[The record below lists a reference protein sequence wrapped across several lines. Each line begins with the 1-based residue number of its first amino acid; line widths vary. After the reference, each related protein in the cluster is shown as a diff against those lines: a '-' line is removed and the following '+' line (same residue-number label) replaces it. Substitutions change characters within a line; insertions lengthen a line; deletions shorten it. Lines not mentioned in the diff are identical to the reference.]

1 MLLGSKAGA
10 WGGGGGGGTG
20 KAFGKGDAWAGTP
33 GRKLTPVKPLTS
45 VWPWRGDPGP
55 HSRENSPLLGSPK
68 STGHDRRGRVPAT
81 WPLPRQLFPN
91 VIGAAEA
98 RLDPCRGR
106 SQQRSARAL
115 SQAGGPGWFG
125 PSRIAEHLLN
135 ALCLTK
141 RLTCICSHRPGS
153 TSGHHASPLFSFWKE
168 LGAPTSSLA
177 KDRMRILFRKGLEG
191 AGCEFYRGVRSLG
204 LRSEVSLLPNGAE
217 SRKEG
222 GMVTKIS
229 RRLP

>member
-1 MLLGSKAGA
+1 MKSL
-10 WGGGGGGGTG
+10 TG
-20 KAFGKGDAWAGTP
+20 
-33 GRKLTPVKPLTS
+33 

-68 STGHDRRGRVPAT
+68 STGHDRRRKGPCHLAPPFPAVPKCH
-81 WPLPRQLFPN
+81 WHRRGP
-91 VIGAAEA
+91 
-98 RLDPCRGR
+98 LDPCRGR
-106 SQQRSARAL
+106 SQQRCARVL
-115 SQAGGPGWFG
+115 SQAGGPGWLG
-125 PSRIAEHLLN
+125 PPRIAEHLLN
-135 ALCLTK
+135 TLCLTK

-153 TSGHHASPLFSFWKE
+153 TSGHHVSPLFSFWKE
-168 LGAPTSSLA
+168 LGAPTSSLT
-177 KDRMRILFRKGLEG
+177 KDRMRVLFRKGLEG
-191 AGCEFYRGVRSLG
+191 ARCEFYREVRSLG